1 MSDAST
7 HTHMATHKALST
19 TLWRFARRQ
28 PLGAA
33 GALLILAF
41 IICGLFAPWVS
52 PYDPFDTN
60 FSAVLEGPSRAH
72 WFGTDSFGRDVLSR
86 IIYGSRSALALGVTA
101 SLLGAAIGGLIGV
114 MAAYY
119 GGKFDT
125 LTQRL
130 IDIILSIPVIVLA
143 LVLAAVLGKH
153 EIGALDL
160 NLVLAIAIPNAPR
173 AARIIRSAA
182 LSICRMPYIEAA
194 KTAGFTDMRIILGH
208 IAPNLAAPALVLV
221 PAFVAQAILMESSLS
236 FLGVG
241 IVEPAPSW
249 GLMLS
254 GVAVSLFAEAPW
266 TVIFP
271 GLAISVTVFAFSLLG
286 DALRD
291 ELDPKSRS

>member
-7 HTHMATHKALST
+7 NLHLTARRTFGKT
-19 TLWRFARRQ
+19 FRRFARRQ

-33 GALLILAF
+33 GAVLIVVF
-41 IICGLFAPWVS
+41 IVCGLFAPWVA
-52 PYDPFDTN
+52 PYDPFDTD
-60 FSAVLEGPSRAH
+60 FMAVLEAPSRAH

-86 IIYGSRSALALGVTA
+86 IIHGSRSALALGVTA

-119 GGKFDT
+119 GGRFDMIV
-125 LTQRL
+125 QRL
-130 IDIILSIPVIVLA
+130 IDMILSIPVIVLA
-143 LVLAAVLGKH
+143 LVLAAVLGKR

-182 LSICRMPYIEAA
+182 LSVCRMPYIEAA
-194 KTAGFTDMRIILGH
+194 RTAGFTDARIILGH
-208 IAPNLAAPALVLV
+208 IAPNLSAPALVLV
-221 PAFVAQAILMESSLS
+221 TAFVAQAILMESSLS

>member
-1 MSDAST
+1 MSEAST

-19 TLWRFARRQ
+19 TLWRFTRRQ

-221 PAFVAQAILMESSLS
+221 TAFVAQAILMESSLS

>member
-1 MSDAST
+1 
-7 HTHMATHKALST
+7 MATHKALST

-86 IIYGSRSALALGVTA
+86 IVYGSRSALALGVTA

-182 LSICRMPYIEAA
+182 LSICHMPYIEAA

-221 PAFVAQAILMESSLS
+221 TAFVAQAILMESSLS

-271 GLAISVTVFAFSLLG
+271 GLAISITVFAFCLLG